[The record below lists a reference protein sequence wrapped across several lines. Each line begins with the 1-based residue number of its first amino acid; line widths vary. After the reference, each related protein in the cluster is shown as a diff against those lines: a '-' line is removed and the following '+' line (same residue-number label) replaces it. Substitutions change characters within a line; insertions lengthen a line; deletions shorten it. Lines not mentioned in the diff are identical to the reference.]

1 MDIRVPADSERASVA
16 DRLLRPA
23 YREAEARDP
32 AFSDLEEVAVS
43 DEDCS
48 RWLND
53 DDRTMFVAYDPGPV
67 ASVTGGVADSPALY
81 TRGKNCY
88 VDGLYV
94 VPERRREGIAGRLLD
109 RMTAWGRKRDC
120 EHASLSVHVDNDA
133 ALSFYED
140 HGFEPKFHSLRQQL

>member
-1 MDIRVPADSERASVA
+1 MDIRVPADSERAAVA

-32 AFSDLEEVAVS
+32 AFSDLAEYAVA

-48 RWLND
+48 RWLDD
-53 DDRTMFVAYDPGPV
+53 DDRTMFVAYDAGPV
-67 ASVTGGVADSPALY
+67 GSVTGGVTDSPALY

-94 VPERRREGIAGRLLD
+94 VPERRREGIAGRLLE
-109 RMTAWGRKRDC
+109 RMKAWGRERGC
-120 EHASLSVHVDNDA
+120 EHASLSVHVDNEVA
-133 ALSFYED
+133 ISFYEA
-140 HGFEPKFHSLRQQL
+140 HGFEPKFHSLRQRL